1 MSNYYSFLKNLL
13 ISADSLTNRVSP
25 GLCILKLPQ
34 KTRYF
39 HISFITHQKPVYLIN
54 IWSEYFIVITL
65 LKSSAISKYKHFLK
79 TKDPLLTDILEYWF
93 LSHDNTVCGKHVH
106 SIIARISFFQQD
118 NIVYPLFTNNTPT
131 TKFE

>member
-1 MSNYYSFLKNLL
+1 MCQTTIHFWRICWYHQILWQAVCHLVMHLKATTEDPLF
-13 ISADSLTNRVSP
+13 AHFFYQSP
-25 GLCILKLPQ
+25 
-34 KTRYF
+34 
-39 HISFITHQKPVYLIN
+39 KPVSLIN

-65 LKSSAISKYKHFLK
+65 LKSSAISKYKHYLK

-106 SIIARISFFQQD
+106 SIIARISFFLQD
-118 NIVYPLFTNNTPT
+118 NIVYPLFFSNTPT